1 VVKHV
6 AAVTAVF
13 VVATLGWM
21 VLGTTVMV
29 RTEGSDR
36 ELKGKVGQLWGEPL
50 TQAAPSASLRVPTTA
65 EREEWS
71 SDRTTRHVVVE
82 KAVRSIPVPLA
93 ASEVDVDL
101 DLDQRRKGLLWY
113 ATYRVR
119 FSGSYTF
126 EVPAGHD
133 GELHIALE
141 LPSPTGIYDDF
152 RLTLNGAPTPFARDG
167 SSRVEVT
174 LPAASAGPHTLAV
187 GYASQG
193 LDRFAYR
200 FGDGVTQVRQLRLT
214 VTTDFSGFDFPD
226 GTMSPTEQERT
237 GDGARLTWR
246 YADLITGSG
255 VGIEMPKRLNPGPTA
270 ARISFFAPVSLGFFF
285 FLVMV
290 VAVLKGVRIHAV
302 NYFFLACAFFAF
314 HLLLAY
320 LVDHVSLPL
329 AFALCSAVSVALV
342 VSYMRVVVGPRFAF
356 VEVALAQLVYLVGF
370 SAAFFVA
377 GFTGL
382 TVTVGAIVTLAVVMQ
397 LTARVDWG
405 RTGQTHDCGRA
416 PG

>member
-1 VVKHV
+1 MVKHM

-13 VVATLGWM
+13 LVATFGWV
-21 VLGTTVMV
+21 VLGATVMV
-29 RTEGSDR
+29 RTEGRDR
-36 ELKGKVGQLWGEPL
+36 ELQGKVGQLWGEPL
-50 TQAAPSASLRVPTTA
+50 AQSAPSAALRVATTV
-65 EREEWS
+65 EREEWDS
-71 SDRTTRHVVVE
+71 ERKTRHLVTQT
-82 KAVRSIPVPLA
+82 AVTSVPVPLV

-119 FSGSYTF
+119 FSGLYTF
-126 EVPAGHD
+126 EVPPDRD
-133 GELHIALE
+133 GDLRVGLE

-152 RLTLNGAPTPFARDG
+152 RLALDGVTAPFSRDG
-167 SSRVEVT
+167 SSRVEAT
-174 LPAASAGPHTLAV
+174 LPSPTAGSHTLSV
-187 GYASQG
+187 GYVSQG
-193 LDRFAYR
+193 LDRFSYR
-200 FGDGVTQVRQLRLT
+200 FGDGVTQVRQFRLT
-214 VTTDFSGFDFPD
+214 AATDFTGFDFPD
-226 GTMSPTEQERT
+226 GTMSPTEKERV

-255 VGIEMPKRLNPGPTA
+255 IGVEMPRRLNPGPTA
-270 ARISFFAPVSLGFFF
+270 ARIAFFAPVSLGFFF
-285 FLVMV
+285 FLVMI
-290 VAVLKGVRIHAV
+290 VAVLRGIRIHAV

-342 VSYMRVVVGPRFAF
+342 VSYMRLVVGPRFAF
-356 VEVALAQLVYLVGF
+356 VEVGLAQLVYLVGF

-382 TVTVGAIVTLAVVMQ
+382 TVTVGAVVTLFVVMQ

-405 RTGQTHDCGRA
+405 RVGVRGAD
-416 PG
+416 

>member
-1 VVKHV
+1 MVKHV

-13 VVATLGWM
+13 LVASLGWV
-21 VLGTTVMV
+21 VLGATVMV
-29 RTEGSDR
+29 RTEGIDR

-50 TQAAPSASLRVPTTA
+50 SQAAPSAALRVPTTV

-82 KAVRSIPVPLA
+82 KAVRSVPVPLA
-93 ASEVDVDL
+93 ASEVDLDL

-119 FSGSYTF
+119 FSGTYTF

-133 GELHIALE
+133 GELRVALE

-152 RLTLNGAPTPFARDG
+152 RLTLDGAPTPFARDG
-167 SSRVEVT
+167 SSRVEAT
-174 LPAASAGPHTLAV
+174 LPSPTAGSHTLSV
-187 GYASQG
+187 GYVSQG
-193 LDRFAYR
+193 LDRFSYR
-200 FGDGVTQVRQLRLT
+200 FGEGVTQVSQFRLT
-214 VTTDFSGFDFPD
+214 AVTDFTGFDFPD
-226 GTMSPTEQERT
+226 GTMSPTENERV

-246 YADLITGSG
+246 YVDLITGSG

-270 ARISFFAPVSLGFFF
+270 ARIAFFAPVSLGFFF
-285 FLVMV
+285 FLVMI
-290 VAVLKGVRIHAV
+290 VAVLRGIRIHPV

-320 LVDHVSLPL
+320 LVDHLSLPL

-342 VSYMRVVVGPRFAF
+342 VSYMRLVVGPRFAF
-356 VEVALAQLVYLVGF
+356 VEVGLAQLVYLVGF

-382 TVTVGAIVTLAVVMQ
+382 TVTVGAIVTLFAVMQ
-397 LTARVDWG
+397 LTGRLDWERV
-405 RTGQTHDCGRA
+405 GRA
-416 PG
+416 DGSA

>member
-1 VVKHV
+1 MVKHV

-13 VVATLGWM
+13 LVATFGWV
-21 VLGTTVMV
+21 VLGATVMV
-29 RTEGSDR
+29 RTEGIDR

-50 TQAAPSASLRVPTTA
+50 TQSAPSALLQVPTRV
-65 EREEWS
+65 EKEEWDS
-71 SDRTTRHVVVE
+71 ERKTRHLVAETVVNSV
-82 KAVRSIPVPLA
+82 PVPLA
-93 ASEVDVDL
+93 ASEVEVDL

-119 FSGSYTF
+119 FSGTYTF

-133 GELHIALE
+133 GELRVALE

-152 RLTLNGAPTPFARDG
+152 RLTLDGAPTPFARDG
-167 SSRVEVT
+167 ASRVEVT
-174 LPAASAGPHTLAV
+174 LPAAPAGRHTFSV
-187 GYASQG
+187 GYVSQG
-193 LDRFAYR
+193 LDRFSYR
-200 FGDGVTQVRQLRLT
+200 FGDGVTQVRQFRLT
-214 VTTDFSGFDFPD
+214 ATTDFSGYDFPD

-255 VGIEMPKRLNPGPTA
+255 VGIEMPRRLNPGPTA
-270 ARISFFAPVSLGFFF
+270 ARIAFFAPVSLGFFF

-290 VAVLKGVRIHAV
+290 VAVLKEVRIHAV

-320 LVDHVSLPL
+320 LVDHLSLPL

-342 VSYMRVVVGPRFAF
+342 VSYMRLVVGPRFAF

-382 TVTVGAIVTLAVVMQ
+382 TVTVGAIVTLFAVMQ
-397 LTARVDWG
+397 LTGRVDWERVG
-405 RTGQTHDCGRA
+405 RGNG
-416 PG
+416 GN

>member
-1 VVKHV
+1 MVKHV

-13 VVATLGWM
+13 LLATLGWV

-50 TQAAPSASLRVPTTA
+50 TQAAPQAALRVPTTV

-71 SDRTTRHVVVE
+71 ADRTTRHVVVE
-82 KAVRSIPVPLA
+82 KAVRSTPVPLT

-119 FSGSYTF
+119 FDGAYTF

-133 GELHIALE
+133 GELHVALE
-141 LPSPTGIYDDF
+141 LPSPFGIYDDF
-152 RLTLNGAPTPFARDG
+152 RLALDGAQTPFRREG

-174 LPAASAGPHTLAV
+174 LPAAPAGPHTLTV

-193 LDRFAYR
+193 LDRFSYR
-200 FGDGVTQVRQLRLT
+200 FGDGVTQVRQFRLT
-214 VTTDFSGFDFPD
+214 ATTDFDGFDFPE
-226 GTMSPTEQERT
+226 GTMSPTEKERV
-237 GDGARLTWR
+237 GAGGRLTWR

-255 VGIEMPKRLNPGPTA
+255 IGVEMPKRLNPGPTA
-270 ARISFFAPVSLGFFF
+270 ARIAFFAPVSLGFFF
-285 FLVMV
+285 FLVMI
-290 VAVLKGVRIHAV
+290 VAVLRGIRIHPV

-320 LVDHVSLPL
+320 LVDHLPLTL
-329 AFALCSAVSVALV
+329 AFALCSATSVALV
-342 VSYMRVVVGPRFAF
+342 VSYMRLVVGPRFAF

-405 RTGQTHDCGRA
+405 RTGQPNDCGRA
-416 PG
+416 RG